1 LRDLLGHLREA
12 GSFAYDSEFIGELTY
27 HPKLCLVQVASARRV
42 ALIDPLAGID
52 LHPFWELLCEP
63 SVEKILH
70 AGQQDIE
77 PVVRHL
83 GRGPVNLFD
92 TQIAAGLAGLPYP
105 VSLSK
110 LVNELAGAKLGKGL
124 TFTHW
129 DQRPLSGMQ
138 LRYAADDVRYLPR
151 VRAELGQRLEKLGHA
166 EWAGQECAAQCDPS
180 LYGFNPDAQ
189 YLRVRGAGSLQ
200 PRNLAVLRELTIWR
214 DSGARKHDVPPRTF
228 LRDEVLIDLARSPV
242 KKVEQLAKVR
252 GLPRPVEAADGPAIV
267 EATAR
272 GLDLASPDL
281 PAARDFEPLPAEKF
295 RSDALCNLAQCLCAA
310 RGIDPALV
318 GSRQDFSEF
327 YHLLQAGAS
336 SDDLQTSKLFSG
348 WRKEAVGQ
356 PLLDAVN
363 GKRSFSFKWSE
374 GTLHIG

>member
-1 LRDLLGHLREA
+1 
-12 GSFAYDSEFIGELTY
+12 
-27 HPKLCLVQVASARRV
+27 V
-42 ALIDPLAGID
+42 
-52 LHPFWELLCEP
+52 
-63 SVEKILH
+63 H

-83 GRGPVNLFD
+83 GRGPVNVFD

-151 VRAELGQRLEKLGHA
+151 VRAELGQRLDALGHA
-166 EWAGQECAAQCDPS
+166 EWARMECAAQCDPS

-200 PRNLAVLRELTIWR
+200 PRNLAILRELTIWR
-214 DSGARKHDVPPRTF
+214 DGAARKHDVPPRSC
-228 LRDEVLIDLARSPV
+228 LKDEILIDLARSPV
-242 KKVEQLAKVR
+242 KKVEHLAKVR
-252 GLPRPVEAADGPAIV
+252 GLPRPIEAADGPAIV

-272 GLDLASPDL
+272 ALELQSPDL
-281 PAARDFEPLPAEKF
+281 PSARDYEPLPADKF

-327 YHLLQAGAS
+327 YHLLQTGTS
-336 SDDLQTSKLFSG
+336 TDYLESSKLLNG
-348 WRKEAVGQ
+348 WRREAVGQ
-356 PLLDAVN
+356 PLVDAVN
-363 GKRSFSFKWSE
+363 GDRTFGFKWS
-374 GTLHIG
+374 GNTLRMSS